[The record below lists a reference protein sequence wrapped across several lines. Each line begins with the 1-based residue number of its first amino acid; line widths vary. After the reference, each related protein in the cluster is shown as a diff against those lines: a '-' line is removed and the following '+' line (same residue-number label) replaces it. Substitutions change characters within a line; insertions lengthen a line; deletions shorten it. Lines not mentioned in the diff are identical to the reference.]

1 MAYLA
6 LPLGA
11 ATLLACYVVARFL
24 RRRGNL
30 PPGPPGLPILGNA
43 LEILQTRVWKTF
55 ADWGGLY
62 GPVTYAEALGR
73 PMIIINTVDAARDLM
88 EKKGAIFSNRPKLPT
103 LGMIGWDVTLPLL
116 QYNSPRYRTQRRLM
130 QEHLGPSTIRSFD
143 NVMEE
148 RVQIFLNR
156 LLISPDEFHQDIL
169 GHVASIN
176 LVAIYG
182 HKVSCNPSKD
192 PFVMMNDEAVKM
204 TVSTGNLGSTII
216 DLFPFLRHLPP
227 WFPGM
232 GLKQKALLARDAK
245 SKAFSLPYEGA
256 MSRKVS
262 GTTDPALLYK
272 IFDNYSL
279 ASGMNSQEEGDIKTF
294 AGTFYL
300 ELLAA
305 DTFAETTTALT
316 VFFFMMVSNRH
327 VQRRAQEEIDKIV
340 GHDCL
345 PSFSDRANLPFIDCI
360 VKEVLRFHPP
370 VPLGIPHESTRAHE
384 YRGWDIPGQAMVI
397 ANIWQ
402 MMRDA
407 QSFPDP
413 EKFDPDRHAAHS
425 KTPYDPVAPV
435 FGFGRRV
442 CPGRAFAESV
452 MWITIANVLAA
463 FDISPWKD
471 PVTGEEVLPVADNK
485 SNIINNIPPFKC
497 RILPR
502 KSKLAQISGNS
513 GLDSA

>member
-1 MAYLA
+1 MAYFA
-6 LPLGA
+6 LPLSA
-11 ATLLACYVVARFL
+11 VTLLACYVVTRFL
-24 RRRGNL
+24 QRRGNL

-43 LEILQTRVWKTF
+43 LEILKSRAWKTF
-55 ADWGGLY
+55 ADWGELY

-88 EKKGAIFSNRPKLPT
+88 EKKGTIFSNRPKMPT
-103 LGMIGWDVTLPLL
+103 LATVGWDATLPFL
-116 QYNSPRYRTQRRLM
+116 QYNSPRYRNQRRLM
-130 QEHLGPSTIRSFD
+130 QEYLGPSTIRSFD

-148 RVQIFLNR
+148 RVQIFLSR
-156 LLISPDEFHQDIL
+156 LLNSPDEFHQDIL

-192 PFVMMNDEAVKM
+192 PFIIMNEEAVKL
-204 TVSTGNLGSTII
+204 TVATGNLGSTII

-245 SKAFSLPYEGA
+245 SKAFSLPYEDA

-262 GTTDPALLYK
+262 GTTDPALVYK
-272 IFDNYSL
+272 VLDKNNL
-279 ASGMNSQEEGDIKTF
+279 ASGVNSQEEVEIKNF

-300 ELLAA
+300 ELLETN
-305 DTFAETTTALT
+305 TFAETATALT
-316 VFFFMMVSNRH
+316 VFFFMMVSNQH
-327 VQRRAQEEIDKIV
+327 VQRRAQEEIDKNI

-345 PSFSDRANLPFIDCI
+345 PSFSDRASLPFIDCI

-384 YRGWDIPGQAMVI
+384 YCGWDIPGQAMVI

-425 KTPYDPVAPV
+425 ENDKTPYDPVAPV
-435 FGFGRRV
+435 FDFGRRV

-452 MWITIANVLAA
+452 MWLTIANVLAA
-463 FDISPWKD
+463 FDILPWKD
-471 PVTGEEVLPVADNK
+471 PVTGEEVLPVAVSK
-485 SNIINNIPPFKC
+485 SNIFK
-497 RILPR
+497 
-502 KSKLAQISGNS
+502 
-513 GLDSA
+513 

>member
-1 MAYLA
+1 MEYLA
-6 LPLGA
+6 LSLGA
-11 ATLLACYVVARFL
+11 AILLACYGVTRLL
-24 RRRGNL
+24 RGSGNL
-30 PPGPPGLPILGNA
+30 PPDPRRLPILGNA
-43 LEILQTRVWKTF
+43 LEILKTRVWKTF
-55 ADWGGLY
+55 ADWGDLY

-73 PMIIINTVDAARDLM
+73 PMIIINTVGAARDLM
-88 EKKGAIFSNRPKLPT
+88 EKKGAIFSNRSKLPT
-103 LGMIGWDVTLPLL
+103 LRMIGWDVTLPLL
-116 QYNSPRYRTQRRLM
+116 QYNSPRYRTQRRMM
-130 QEHLGPSTIRSFD
+130 QEYLGPSTIRSFD
-143 NVMEE
+143 NVVEE
-148 RVQIFLNR
+148 RIQIFLNR

-169 GHVASIN
+169 GYVASIN

-192 PFVMMNDEAVKM
+192 PFVIMNDEAVKM

-216 DLFPFLRHLPP
+216 DLFPFLRHLPS

-245 SKAFSLPYEGA
+245 SKAFSLPYEDA

-272 IFDNYSL
+272 ISDKYDL
-279 ASGMNSQEEGDIKTF
+279 ANGMNSREEEDMKTF

-300 ELLAA
+300 VGTE
-305 DTFAETTTALT
+305 TTTTALT

-327 VQRRAQEEIDKIV
+327 VQKRAQEEIDKNI

-370 VPLGIPHESTRAHE
+370 LPLGISHESTRAHE
-384 YRGWDIPGQAMVI
+384 YHGWDIPGQVMVI

-425 KTPYDPVAPV
+425 KSDKTTYDPVAPV
-435 FGFGRRV
+435 FGFGRR
-442 CPGRAFAESV
+442 
-452 MWITIANVLAA
+452 
-463 FDISPWKD
+463 
-471 PVTGEEVLPVADNK
+471 
-485 SNIINNIPPFKC
+485 
-497 RILPR
+497 
-502 KSKLAQISGNS
+502 
-513 GLDSA
+513 